1 MALINEGGFKK
12 EVYYKSYT
20 YSDLFNCCA
29 KIIIDMRHNNYFQ
42 QNNIDISSLKER
54 IQVIIKE
61 FNINVDNPVEVLEI
75 CKIFE

>member
-54 IQVIIKE
+54 I
-61 FNINVDNPVEVLEI
+61 
-75 CKIFE
+75 